1 MEGAE
6 GEKEGRVLPT
16 KWRRK
21 PAGIEL
27 TSLSPYVLVFVS
39 SFTPFYFFLFFWLGA
54 NRCGQF

>member
-1 MEGAE
+1 VEGAE
-6 GEKEGRVLPT
+6 GEEEGTVLPT

-27 TSLSPYVLVFVS
+27 TSLSPYVLVL
-39 SFTPFYFFLFFWLGA
+39 FLVLHLLLFSVFWLGA